1 MIKERKMP
9 RLICLPVLF
18 LLISFIDVPAQK
30 IDSLHIFASMTGEKS
45 GDYFYV
51 VKGVGDINGDGYDD
65 VVVGAPGEGYS
76 KIGGNYAKLYYGG
89 AVFDTVADVVFR
101 MPKDGRN
108 DSNFGNAIVSGDFNS
123 DGYKDI
129 AIGAPYDR
137 DFRMGRVFIYFGG
150 ASSIDTTA
158 DKVLTINDGF
168 YYYFGK
174 TLASGDVNGDGIDDL
189 IVGAPFD
196 DISARGRIFFYFGG
210 KNFGE
215 TIGGGFV
222 GENGSRFGY
231 SVAIAGD
238 VNKDG
243 CMDIIVGAASLTGPN
258 KPLGKAYL
266 IYGNKDNRMDSI
278 VTFLSD
284 SNNPSEYFGSAVSG
298 LGDVDGD
305 GYNDFGVAS
314 NYYLKIYSGKTLE
327 VIKRINITPG
337 WNQFTSL
344 TGGFDLNGDHFS
356 DIIVGVENR
365 EFQYAGASIVFLGGK
380 EIDTIPAW
388 INNGRSKFQYFGRS
402 IDYAGDVNGD
412 GFKDLIVGASG
423 VQLYSDEGHAYLLS
437 MNSKIDDVEKGKPA
451 ELKDYKL
458 YQNYPNPFN
467 PTTTIAYYLPVSGH
481 VTLKLYNILGSEVA
495 TLLDKDQAKGS
506 YTINFDASHYSLSSG
521 IYILKLS
528 AEDNLRSYNHT
539 IKLSLIK

>member
-1 MIKERKMP
+1 MIKERKMT

-18 LLISFIDVPAQK
+18 LLISFVDVPAQK

-45 GDYFYV
+45 GDYLYL
-51 VKGVGDINGDGYDD
+51 VKSLGDINADGYDD
-65 VVVGAPGEGYS
+65 LIIGAPGDGRTYP
-76 KIGGNYAKLYYGG
+76 GGNYAKLYYGG

-101 MPKDGRN
+101 MPKDGN
-108 DSNFGNAIVSGDFNS
+108 INSNYGRAIVSGDFNS

-137 DFRMGRVFIYFGG
+137 EMSMGRVFIYFGG
-150 ASSIDTTA
+150 VSSIDTTA
-158 DKVLTINDGF
+158 DKVLTINEGF

-196 DISARGRIFFYFGG
+196 DVFASGRIFFYFGG
-210 KNFGE
+210 KNFGGDPGGMLRGE
-215 TIGGGFV
+215 TASGLGASISVIGD
-222 GENGSRFGY
+222 
-231 SVAIAGD
+231 I
-238 VNKDG
+238 NKDG
-243 CMDIIVGAASLTGPN
+243 CMDIIAGAPSSSGPAFP
-258 KPLGKAYL
+258 KSKAYL
-266 IYGNKDNRMDSI
+266 IYGSKDSILDSI
-278 VTFLSD
+278 VAFPDD
-284 SNNPSEYFGSAVSG
+284 STARNINFGNITSA

-314 NYYLKIYSGKTLE
+314 YYYLKIYSGKTLE
-327 VIKRINITPG
+327 VIKRINITPE
-337 WNQFTSL
+337 WYRFTSL

-356 DIIVGVENR
+356 DIIVGVDNR

-451 ELKDYKL
+451 GLKDYKL

-467 PTTTIAYYLPVSGH
+467 PTTTIAYDLPSSGH
-481 VTLKLYNILGSEVA
+481 LTLKLYNILGSEVA

-506 YTINFDASHYSLSSG
+506 CTINFDASHYRLSSG